1 MATGVYGTVR
11 PADVLPE
18 DMQIFMHY
26 TPNRGTQGPVIMT
39 ELSRTYISRAL
50 SPNGI
55 DIFGGLYT
63 LNLPVNIFGNK
74 GFYTIVIKPTEIKTK
89 IVDCGILTTMPDV
102 RGILL
107 SAAGLGSVASKFDD
121 GGLVGYRIEYLDD
134 NGKKIPNLF
143 RIITS
148 NNRAEAV
155 NQNVSDTNQKSIRYR
170 YNPASELTYCTVSPN
185 SAPST
190 KPNALPYIGRPNQDI
205 ILTNTFFNP
214 IMIEIE
220 IVEHDVE
227 TLAWGIFG
235 NQTKSVEDGIYTV
248 YNFNNQIYKQYDLY
262 EIKDKF
268 RGKPLFE
275 VREAR
280 NSIDFTKQFNDIT
293 NV

>member
-18 DMQIFMHY
+18 DMEIFMHY
-26 TPNRGTQGPVIMT
+26 TPNRGTQGQVIMT

>member
-26 TPNRGTQGPVIMT
+26 TPNRGTQGQVIMT